1 MPDHIIAPSEWHI
14 HEVAKHIRKGKTV
27 LSACFMAGILF
38 PKALRWLEA
47 GRQGT
52 CPACRRFLR
61 AIQEAGKQFDDE
73 HLKKI
78 TVRPEE

>member
-1 MPDHIIAPSEWHI
+1 MQDPTTAPSEWHI
-14 HEVAKHIRKGKTV
+14 HEVAKHVKQGKTV
-27 LSACFMAGILF
+27 LSACFRAGILF

-52 CPACRRFLR
+52 CPACRRFLQ
-61 AIQEAGKQFDDE
+61 AIQEAGKQHDTE

>member
-1 MPDHIIAPSEWHI
+1 MPAHITAPTEYHI
-14 HEVAKHIRKGKTV
+14 QQVARHIRRGKTI
-27 LSACFMAGILF
+27 LSACLMAGILF
-38 PKALRWLEA
+38 PKAIKWLES

-52 CPACRRFLR
+52 CPACKRFLQ
-61 AIQEAGKQFDDE
+61 AIQIAGKQHDTE